1 MKSSV
6 IKNMSMKIIIDKEF
20 NNVLLSRKQIN
31 FKLLHQ
37 KMPTP
42 KRTEV
47 REKIA
52 AQFNA
57 DIENVII
64 SKLNTKYGQ
73 ELTVG
78 YAKIYD
84 SIEKRDQIESQY
96 MIKRNQKKGKEEKSN
111 EK

>member
-1 MKSSV
+1 
-6 IKNMSMKIIIDKEF
+6 MSMTIIIDKEF
-20 NNVLLSRKQIN
+20 NNVLLSRKQIH
-31 FKLLHQ
+31 FKILHQ

-42 KRTEV
+42 PRMEV

-57 DIENVII
+57 DVERVII

-84 SIEKRDQIESQY
+84 SVEKRDKIEAQY
-96 MIKRNQKKGKEEKSN
+96 IIKRNQKKGKEEAPSG
-111 EK
+111 E